1 MDVYEL
7 LTKSLEDAEFDI
19 YNATDVDAVDTARR
33 KALADIHGAERAKML
48 SESEAEGWRKRITDV
63 STFRRASL
71 EWRE

>member
-19 YNATDVDAVDTARR
+19 YNSSDVGDVDTARR
-33 KALADIHGAERAKML
+33 KALADIHGGREAKIL
-48 SESEAEGWRKRITDV
+48 SESEAESWEKRIQSV
-63 STFRRASL
+63 ATFRRASL

>member
-33 KALADIHGAERAKML
+33 KALAL
-48 SESEAEGWRKRITDV
+48 SYSQLVPGNTGINT
-63 STFRRASL
+63 
-71 EWRE
+71 